1 MKSSSTAQ
9 ILETI
14 RKGIAAVP
22 TDSVDWTT
30 DPALLRL
37 LHIPT
42 WKRLLLLIP
51 LLLFLLQAFI
61 FFGFHPTW
69 SDYLHYRIF
78 PVFRMR
84 YYWMA
89 VTYFGV
95 ICILVFILHLHLRV
109 AKGKLT
115 SIDLRSS
122 LWLSGLKAECI
133 FDGWARKLRRDLW
146 AGAGVVTLMSAI
158 QFAPYLF
165 ANLRTAMYCIWLL
178 LTFSAMMA
186 LLINSTAYWGLA
198 RMSKKSWEI
207 EWGPRT
213 LAWSIIMTF
222 ELYFLPIALGYGL
235 SFVANFGNALL
246 HIVILGGLAVVFWI
260 NYKSTQYWKRRA
272 ESDFFD
278 LEVLNRK

>member
-1 MKSSSTAQ
+1 MAV
-9 ILETI
+9 
-14 RKGIAAVP
+14 VP

-51 LLLFLLQAFI
+51 LILFLLQAFI

-78 PVFRMR
+78 SVFRFR

-89 VTYFGV
+89 VTYFCLIATLGT
-95 ICILVFILHLHLRV
+95 IMHLHWHV
-109 AKGKLT
+109 AKGRLA

-122 LWLSGLKAECI
+122 LWLSGLKADCI
-133 FDGWARKLRRDLW
+133 CEAWVRKLRQDIW
-146 AGAGVVTLMSAI
+146 AGAAVVTLMSAI

-165 ANLRTAMYCIWLL
+165 KDLRTGLYCIWLL
-178 LTFSAMMA
+178 LTFPAVLVS
-186 LLINSTAYWGLA
+186 LLTCNAYWGLA
-198 RMSKKSWEI
+198 RAFKKSWKI

-213 LAWSIIMTF
+213 LAWMIIMTL
-222 ELYFLPIALGYGL
+222 ELQLLPIALGYGL

-246 HIVILGGLAVVFWI
+246 HIIILGGLAVVLWI
-260 NYKSTQYWKRRA
+260 NYKSTLHWKRRA
-272 ESDFFD
+272 ESNFFD